1 MSCRK
6 AAKMQIS
13 FLSSIDKLCGAIDI
27 ERFDQLGTL

>member
-1 MSCRK
+1 MSDRK

-13 FLSSIDKLCGAIDI
+13 FVLSLDIFCGATDI